1 MLEKRRARRRRV
13 CLQGS
18 VTSGLTGEVI
28 PVQIRNVSEAGAQ
41 IRLATGSLSS
51 REIAFR
57 VDRTGEV
64 QEAEVIWRS
73 MELYGLRF
81 RTAEAHQP
89 GSVTAEPGCLAGA
102 AGSTL
107 AQWLEKQPTP

>member
-13 CLQGS
+13 CLQAPG
-18 VTSGLTGEVI
+18 TTGLSHAII
-28 PVQIRNVSEAGAQ
+28 PVQVRNVSATGAQ
-41 IRLATGSLSS
+41 IRVEDGALPG

-81 RTAEAHQP
+81 RTADAHQP
-89 GSVTAEPGCLAGA
+89 GSVTAEPGSLTGA

-107 AQWLEKQPTP
+107 TQWLEKQPTP